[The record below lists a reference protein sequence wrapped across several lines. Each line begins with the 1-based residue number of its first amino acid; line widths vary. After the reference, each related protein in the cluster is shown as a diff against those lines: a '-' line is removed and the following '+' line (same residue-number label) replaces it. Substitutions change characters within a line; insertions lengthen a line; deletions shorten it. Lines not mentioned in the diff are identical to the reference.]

1 MGMSMTKAEQ
11 LYRRNEQR
19 AFLARLE
26 RAMEQRQYFLE
37 GKVRPPSDL
46 TGAYYLLEG
55 YVRALPDE

>member
-1 MGMSMTKAEQ
+1 MTATTKAQE

-19 AFLARLE
+19 AFLAKLE

-37 GKVRPPSDL
+37 GNVRPPSDL